1 MKQNYSR
8 KFRKMM
14 AFTLLLFAFPLVF
27 AQSQGVHGASFYS
40 CIPGLSPSAGGKSDT
55 RTDLNLNS
63 HPMYI

>member
-1 MKQNYSR
+1 
-8 KFRKMM
+8 MM